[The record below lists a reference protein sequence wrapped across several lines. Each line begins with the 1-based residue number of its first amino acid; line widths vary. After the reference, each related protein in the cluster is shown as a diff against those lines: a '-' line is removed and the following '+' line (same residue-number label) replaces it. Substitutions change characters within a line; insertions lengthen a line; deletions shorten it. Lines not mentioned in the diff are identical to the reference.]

1 MRKRDFLYFGNID
14 EMSYEDLVKTKE
26 YVDKYLSSITCEAE
40 MKMSVIAKEYDMQ
53 NHDVR
58 YNFAFADKVYGYA
71 IEHGK
76 DVRGHNL
83 VWPNHEPEA
92 LDDYIEDR
100 LGCSMQEYERKHPE
114 DFKEKR
120 KKITLEFLEN
130 YIKNMEKR
138 YPKCYCW
145 DVINE
150 VVPDM
155 HKEEISEDEKKT
167 GLRNSKWNEYIGQDE
182 EGNDFYIEVLKLAR
196 KNLPENKKL
205 FYNEYGEQHSEKR
218 KAIIDVI
225 NKIKVYEQKHEVVLL
240 DGVGLQSHYDL
251 NVTEQQ
257 LEDIYNDFSAVGK
270 EIQVTEVDI
279 TPEID
284 EKGNLRPY
292 NPDNIDKYAKIWGK
306 IFELSERYDVQAFTG
321 WGVND
326 NLSWFRD
333 VGCTMIGKD
342 GQIKDFAKEFIEKT
356 KKTSIFQDFGKISVE
371 EYSDVARDVKKGNPL
386 NNMNRA
392 TYALRS
398 AIEDRTIEE
407 NEKNIK

>member
-1 MRKRDFLYFGNID
+1 MYFGNID

>member
-1 MRKRDFLYFGNID
+1 MYFGNID

-196 KNLPENKKL
+196 KILPENKKL